1 MEIELEKTFLVK
13 ELPKDIKDCESFEI
27 LDIYLPYNVE
37 HPILRI
43 RKIGEGRF
51 EMTKKS
57 PVKDG
62 DSSEQSEE
70 TIILSEK
77 EFKELSSSVKGKR
90 LRKIRYFYPWEGVK
104 GDKADID
111 VFLDNFKGLVIADF
125 EFDSCSE
132 KENFKMPD
140 FCLADFTQEKATAGG
155 WLAGREYSDI
165 APVLEKYGY
174 KGLEY

>member
-13 ELPKDIKDCESFEI
+13 ELPKDIEECESLEI
-27 LDIYLPYNVE
+27 SDVYIPHNVK

-43 RKIGEGRF
+43 RKMGEDRF

-57 PVKDG
+57 PVKG
-62 DSSEQSEE
+62 NDSSEQSEE
-70 TIILSEK
+70 TIILSEE
-77 EFKELSSSVKGKR
+77 EFKELSSSIKGKR

-104 GDKADID
+104 GNKADID
-111 VFLDNFKGLVIADF
+111 VFLDNFKGLVIVDF
-125 EFDSCSE
+125 EFNSSSE

-155 WLAGREYSDI
+155 WLAGKKYSDI